1 MKKFVVIALCILGC
15 LYTRGQ
21 SLEPENKVLAVERA
35 GKNHKIIH
43 IFKPGKKISIETSN
57 GFGLSTTEYSLLEN
71 ALVLS
76 HIDTVYFS
84 QITRIK
90 GRVYV
95 KKGRRAA
102 GVLISL
108 ISIPAAG
115 LGGFITEWS
124 SLETPVAGAL
134 PFAGTFFLGIKMII
148 GKNNFDTSDKWTLVL
163 STKAGQSD
171 HIRPNL
177 AQTLNKHPFQ

>member
-21 SLEPENKVLAVERA
+21 SLEPENKVLAVERT

-43 IFKPGKKISIETSN
+43 IFKPGKKISIETTN
-57 GFGLSTTEYSLLEN
+57 GFGLSTTEYSLLDN

-76 HIDTVYFS
+76 QIDTVYFS
-84 QITRIK
+84 EITRIK

-115 LGGFITEWS
+115 MGGFFTDL
-124 SLETPVAGAL
+124 SLQKPVTGAL

-163 STKAGQSD
+163 SQS
-171 HIRPNL
+171 
-177 AQTLNKHPFQ
+177 KSGK